1 MLNEYTK
8 DANGKWIKK
17 GAIGDGSGVS
27 ALTGEIHQA
36 NGTVLNQSGQKMI
49 DAHAKTVNGM
59 VKDGGQWKS
68 KADLIS
74 NGQMQSAAGGS
85 TGSSFGKNVGKTMN
99 TNLGANTQGAANIVK
114 NNVTNGERLTNSFKA
129 GRQAGVNS
137 VGLKQGALNTW
148 NKMGKIGKA
157 GVIGAGILG
166 AGLMAKGLMG
176 GGGSREAA
184 FSEDTGAALQEA
196 AIYGTVGAGT
206 LGAVALA
213 KRGFLGKTGKKAYTG
228 ASKKFKAIWNE
239 TNGKIKETATESTTV
254 KKPGKPAQTT
264 TRTTVKKVKF
274 DPESWTKVRK
284 IMVEKGM
291 NLNDPSAKL
300 KAAEIAGVK
309 PISVK

>member
-1 MLNEYTK
+1 MGTFGKVALGAAALGGGLMAGKAGMLGTTVQ
-8 DANGKWIKK
+8 K
-17 GAIGDGSGVS
+17 GIGTSTAWLGNKVGS
-27 ALTGEIHQA
+27 QA
-36 NGTVLNQSGQKMI
+36 MINSG
-49 DAHAKTVNGM
+49 AKTVGKAAKTDAINTMGGM
-59 VKDGGQWKS
+59 GAFKEMN
-68 KADLIS
+68 KADR
-74 NGQMQSAAGGS
+74 QSFAS
-85 TGSSFGKNVGKTMN
+85 M
-99 TNLGANTQGAANIVK
+99 ANSEKRDAIK
-114 NNVTNGERLTNSFKA
+114 
-129 GRQAGVNS
+129 
-137 VGLKQGALNTW
+137 
-148 NKMGKIGKA
+148 
-157 GVIGAGILG
+157 GIMDKYKLP
-166 AGLMAKGLMG
+166 AK
-176 GGGSREAA
+176 EAA

>member
-1 MLNEYTK
+1 MAIYRVQRLYSDDGNSGMGTLGKVALGAAALGGGLMAGKTGMLGTTVQR
-8 DANGKWIKK
+8 G
-17 GAIGDGSGVS
+17 IGTGMAKAGNMVGS
-27 ALTGEIHQA
+27 QA
-36 NGTVLNQSGQKMI
+36 MINSG
-49 DAHAKTVNGM
+49 AKTVG
-59 VKDGGQWKS
+59 KAAATDAAKGYGITLSRSGAQAAKETLG
-68 KADLIS
+68 KAD
-74 NGQMQSAAGGS
+74 AA
-85 TGSSFGKNVGKTMN
+85 T
-99 TNLGANTQGAANIVK
+99 A
-114 NNVTNGERLTNSFKA
+114 FKDIA
-129 GRQAGVNS
+129 
-137 VGLKQGALNTW
+137 KQRVDASQ
-148 NKMGKIGKA
+148 
-157 GVIGAGILG
+157 GILNKYK
-166 AGLMAKGLMG
+166 LPTQN
-176 GGGSREAA
+176 A

-206 LGAVALA
+206 LGTIALA

-264 TRTTVKKVKF
+264 TKTTVKKVKF